1 MQFQPFNKQIQTVT
15 RLLLSVLCALLMS
28 VTVQA
33 GSFTGQAHDFTLK
46 SRGGDNIRLNELA
59 GQVVLINFW
68 ASWCGPCRKEMPK
81 LEELHEKYKDLGVTI
96 LGINIDENSELSKK
110 VLKDITVTFPILYDN
125 ENKVS
130 EQYSIEAMP
139 ATFLVDRNGNFRF
152 RHDGYKAG
160 YEDTYDQQIKQL
172 MRD

>member
-1 MQFQPFNKQIQTVT
+1 MQFKILNKSITLILM
-15 RLLLSVLCALLMS
+15 LLLTINL
-28 VTVQA
+28 QA
-33 GSFTGQAHDFTLK
+33 GTISGPAHDFTLK
-46 SRGGDNIRLNELA
+46 SRAGNNIRLNELA

-81 LEELHEKYKDLGVTI
+81 LEELHQKYKDLGVTI
-96 LGINIDENSELSKK
+96 LGINIDENIELSKK
-110 VLKDITVTFPILYDN
+110 ILRDITVSFPILFDQ

-130 EQYSIEAMP
+130 AIYSIEAMP
-139 ATFLVDRNGNFRF
+139 ATFLVDRSGNFRF

-160 YEDTYDQQIKQL
+160 YEAKYDQQIKQL

>member
-1 MQFQPFNKQIQTVT
+1 MQFQPLNKQFLILT
-15 RLLLSVLCALLMS
+15 RFLLSVLCTLLLT
-28 VTVQA
+28 VNVQA
-33 GSFTGQAHDFTLK
+33 GSLTGQAHDFTLK
-46 SRGGDNIRLNELA
+46 SREGDNIRLNELA

-81 LEELHEKYKDLGVTI
+81 LEELHKKYKDLGVTI
-96 LGINIDENSELSKK
+96 LGINIDENPEFSKR
-110 VLKDITVTFPILYDN
+110 VLKDITVTFPILYDS
-125 ENKVS
+125 ESKVS

-139 ATFLVDRNGNFRF
+139 STFLVDRSGNFRF

-160 YEDTYDQQIKQL
+160 YEAMYDQQIKQL